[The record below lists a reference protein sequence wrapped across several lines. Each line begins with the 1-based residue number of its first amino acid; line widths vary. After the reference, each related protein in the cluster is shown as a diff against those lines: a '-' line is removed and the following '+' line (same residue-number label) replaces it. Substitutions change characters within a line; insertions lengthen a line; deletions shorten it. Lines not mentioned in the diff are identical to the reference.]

1 MLAWSPLGGVAWTAV
16 ASCARWQVPHVMAG
30 WRYGALRAGLT
41 AGVTAHRVCLEM
53 DRVGTFVSASYHPAP
68 ARLPSPRS
76 CNHSILRVT
85 APRSNWAVTL
95 VALAGRGLAFV
106 GLPWRL
112 GHLMK
117 TSTLWLMT
125 SLSPSD
131 ILQMDNLLYHSHAR
145 TTIHK
150 HKTGVH
156 LDVVKPHWTLAGF
169 PLTFLFFWI
178 QKRHVNIWLFW
189 YHPFSSSLQH

>member
-1 MLAWSPLGGVAWTAV
+1 
-16 ASCARWQVPHVMAG
+16 MAG

-41 AGVTAHRVCLEM
+41 AGVTAHRVCLAM
-53 DRVGTFVSASYHPAP
+53 DRVGTFVSVSYPP
-68 ARLPSPRS
+68 RLPSPRS
-76 CNHSILRVT
+76 CNHSILRVM
-85 APRSNWAVTL
+85 APRSNWAVTR

-131 ILQMDNLLYHSHAR
+131 ILQMDNLLHHSHAR

-156 LDVVKPHWTLAGF
+156 LDVVKPHWTEAGF
-169 PLTFLFFWI
+169 PLYLFIFLNPEETREHLVVLIPSILIIPSALIVLSNKAAANVTW
-178 QKRHVNIWLFW
+178 R
-189 YHPFSSSLQH
+189 Y